1 MNYDTTPRKM
11 KIHNISSLT
20 KFEGGIPAG
29 YDLVVYERG
38 QSAEDGLILYG
49 FDEAEI
55 WGDDF
60 KCPQYAFLLQE
71 DE

>member
-29 YDLVVYERG
+29 Y
-38 QSAEDGLILYG
+38 AEDGLVLYG

-60 KCPQYAFLLQE
+60 KCPQYAFLLQGE
-71 DE
+71 E